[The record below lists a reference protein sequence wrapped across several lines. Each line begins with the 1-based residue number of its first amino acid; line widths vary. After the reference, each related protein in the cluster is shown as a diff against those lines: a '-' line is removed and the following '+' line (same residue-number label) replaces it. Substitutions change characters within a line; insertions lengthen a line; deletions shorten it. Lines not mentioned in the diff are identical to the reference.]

1 MSAPV
6 TPMRATRNREADDV
20 KKTRF
25 LKHSTH
31 IRAAKNL
38 LNPLLQLKEVLQ
50 DEWSKVTMQEV
61 PARIAEMPS
70 WCRTLANSGGEA
82 IGSSLW

>member
-1 MSAPV
+1 MSAPI
-6 TPMRATRNREADDV
+6 TLDRATKNKEADNV

-25 LKHSTH
+25 LKHLTH

-38 LNPLLQLKEVLQ
+38 LNPLLQLKVVLR

-61 PARIAEMPS
+61 RARLAEMPS
-70 WCRTLANSGGEA
+70 WCRTLANSGGEV